1 MLAKNRSPTVSSKTF
16 PTDRRMGPRREAR
29 VKAMVAHPSVGLT
42 KCKLVEIGIDG
53 ALIETGDLSL
63 KKGADADLVLKIR
76 HGNKLTHCRVPAKV
90 LRVTEKGAALVF
102 DNLREGVYRILLEIV
117 YPNE

>member
-1 MLAKNRSPTVSSKTF
+1 MSSK
-16 PTDRRMGPRREAR
+16 PVSADRRMGPRLETR

-42 KCKLVEIGIDG
+42 RCKLVEIGIDG

-63 KKGADADLVLKIR
+63 RKGADADLVLKIR

-102 DNLREGVYRILLEIV
+102 DDLDEGVYRILLEIV
-117 YPNE
+117 YPDE